1 MASVVQQKYSY
12 IKLQR
17 KSLNRH
23 NTVRQYL
30 NCSQVYLSWL
40 SVSVVWKVSSLSGI
54 VTVSLNIQA
63 FSSPIQTHLQCEVAE
78 MCLEWISPTRQTG
91 KPIPHYLIFSPVNS
105 SLCGGVKRSAWHISH
120 LMEVVLNMCS
130 RTGAHTHF
138 MFILTARSWQNSTG
152 KLNKQSPLEAYLMAC
167 SGAFDCITPSLSADW
182 LQSAVMEL

>member
-78 MCLEWISPTRQTG
+78 LCLERISPTRQTG
-91 KPIPHYLIFSPVNS
+91 KPHTTLPDLLSSEQFSMWWCETLSVTHLTSHGS
-105 SLCGGVKRSAWHISH
+105 SSEYVFQNRS
-120 LMEVVLNMCS
+120 
-130 RTGAHTHF
+130 THTFHVYF
-138 MFILTARSWQNSTG
+138 NRKILA
-152 KLNKQSPLEAYLMAC
+152 KQYRKVE
-167 SGAFDCITPSLSADW
+167 
-182 LQSAVMEL
+182 